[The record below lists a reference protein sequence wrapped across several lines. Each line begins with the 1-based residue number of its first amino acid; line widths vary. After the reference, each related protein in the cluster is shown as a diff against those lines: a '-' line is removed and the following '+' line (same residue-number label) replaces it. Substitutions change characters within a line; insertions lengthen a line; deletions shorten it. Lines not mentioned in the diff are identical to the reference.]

1 MKLVLL
7 VIWGM
12 LSFVGLY
19 ILLTNGK
26 RTNHMVSK
34 NKLFKKTQAL
44 AFNVPSNKLGIP
56 TPSNNIAVVALD
68 NDSIIHSLL
77 KHKSFI
83 YCIIN

>member
-1 MKLVLL
+1 MENGQTIWL
-7 VIWGM
+7 VIINC
-12 LSFVGLY
+12 S
-19 ILLTNGK
+19 
-26 RTNHMVSK
+26 
-34 NKLFKKTQAL
+34 KKTQAL

-77 KHKSFI
+77 KNTSFI